1 MSISGILIATA
12 IVGGIGLFIGLFLGG
27 SAILFKVEVNE
38 KEEAILAQL
47 PGNNCGG
54 CGYPGCAGLAA
65 AIAAGE
71 APVNACPVGG
81 AAVGKKVGA
90 IMGVEAEEGEHMVA
104 FVQCRG
110 TRDKIKVDYDYV
122 GLHDCRM
129 LSFVPNGGA
138 KSCNFGC
145 LGYGSCA
152 EVCPFDAIHI
162 FNGVAQV
169 DREACKACGKCIS
182 VCPKNL
188 ITLIPYSAKYAAA
201 CNSGDKGPITM
212 KDCRAGCIGCGIC
225 TKNCPEGAIKV
236 ENFNATIDQSKCIGC
251 GICADKCPKNV
262 IVMLSGRPVCA
273 EGTGE
278 HEEKG
283 ED

>member
-1 MSISGILIATA
+1 
-12 IVGGIGLFIGLFLGG
+12 
-27 SAILFKVEVNE
+27 
-38 KEEAILAQL
+38 
-47 PGNNCGG
+47 
-54 CGYPGCAGLAA
+54 
-65 AIAAGE
+65 
-71 APVNACPVGG
+71 
-81 AAVGKKVGA
+81 
-90 IMGVEAEEGEHMVA
+90 MGVEAEEGERMVA
-104 FVQCRG
+104 FVACRG

-145 LGYGSCA
+145 LGYGSCV

-188 ITLIPYSAKYAAA
+188 ISLIPYSAKYAAA
-201 CNSGDKGPITM
+201 CSSGDKGPITM

-225 TKNCPEGAIKV
+225 EKNCPSGAIKV
-236 ENFNATIDQSKCIGC
+236 ENFNATIDQSKCTGC
-251 GICADKCPKNV
+251 GICVEKCPKKV
-262 IVMLSGRPVCA
+262 IVRCSG
-273 EGTGE
+273 EQTQE
-278 HEEKG
+278 
-283 ED
+283 